1 MRYLASTDG
10 YKAVLR
16 QYETRNE
23 DRGAL
28 RMKTYQSVW
37 LSTCGALAALGV
49 CSGLLFLPAMALL
62 GLFMASASAAGIMTY
77 CVYCE
82 GGIRPLETR
91 DLRRVVATHAGAAGL
106 GVAGIGAYW
115 TYLGLLTWPAL
126 LLVLVTSPWAVRFIL
141 GQPVLQPRTPRGN
154 ASAAPGGPS
163 SSLVCSPPARLL
175 SNGELG
181 VAWSASF
188 ISLQAAISTTAIA
201 NVVAL
206 RQAYLDEIERRNP
219 PGFRAWLDSG
229 ARVASNP
236 ARYLA
241 AGDHERHAD

>member
-1 MRYLASTDG
+1 
-10 YKAVLR
+10 
-16 QYETRNE
+16 
-23 DRGAL
+23 
-28 RMKTYQSVW
+28 MKTYQSVW
-37 LSTCGALAALGV
+37 LSTCGALAALAV
-49 CSGLLFLPAMALL
+49 CSGLLFLPPMALL
-62 GLFMASASAAGIMTY
+62 GLFAASASAAGIMTY
-77 CVYCE
+77 CVYGQ
-82 GGIRPLETR
+82 GGIRPLGTR

-106 GVAGIGAYW
+106 GVAGLGAYW

-141 GQPVLQPRTPRGN
+141 GQRVLQPKTPRAH
-154 ASAAPGGPS
+154 ASPAAGPDRGDLAGAPGGPS
-163 SSLVCSPPARLL
+163 SSFVCSPSARLL

-188 ISLQAAISTTAIA
+188 VSLQAAISTSAIA
-201 NVVAL
+201 NIVAL

-229 ARVASNP
+229 PRVASNP

-241 AGDHERHAD
+241 PGDRERHAD